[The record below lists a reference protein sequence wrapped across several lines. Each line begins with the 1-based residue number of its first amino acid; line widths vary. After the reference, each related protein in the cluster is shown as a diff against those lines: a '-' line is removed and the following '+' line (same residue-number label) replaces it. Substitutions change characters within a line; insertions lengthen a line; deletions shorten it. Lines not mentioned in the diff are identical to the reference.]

1 MVAGNKSDRE
11 IPACGGC
18 IPLQMALEKDPIGTV
33 PDASPLPQLQLPA
46 GLQET
51 KELEEGGR
59 RDPEFVQGMEG
70 QMNKF
75 ARCGPGEQKL
85 RIKKS
90 VSI

>member
-33 PDASPLPQLQLPA
+33 PDASPLPQFQLPA

-51 KELEEGGR
+51 KELGGGIPSLYKGWKGR
-59 RDPEFVQGMEG
+59 WTNLLDVVQVSK
-70 QMNKF
+70 NYV
-75 ARCGPGEQKL
+75 L
-85 RIKKS
+85 RS
-90 VSI
+90 L

>member
-33 PDASPLPQLQLPA
+33 SDASPLPQLQLPA

-51 KELEEGGR
+51 KELGGGIPSLYKGWKGR
-59 RDPEFVQGMEG
+59 RTNLLDVVQVSK
-70 QMNKF
+70 NYV
-75 ARCGPGEQKL
+75 L
-85 RIKKS
+85 RS
-90 VSI
+90 P

>member
-59 RDPEFVQGMEG
+59 KEGSRVCTRDGR
-70 QMNKF
+70 
-75 ARCGPGEQKL
+75 ADEQ
-85 RIKKS
+85 IC
-90 VSI
+90 